1 MTTTISVIGASIP
14 RLEGPDKVSGRALY
28 AADVNLP
35 GMLYGKVLRSPYPH
49 ARIVSIDASAAWKVP
64 GVKAVV
70 TGKDEPGHLMGRQL
84 QDMPVLCWDKVRF
97 IGDRV
102 AAVAAETKE
111 AAEEAINL
119 IQVEYE
125 ELPAVF
131 DVREAM
137 QPSAPRLHDDVASYE
152 GAPAQNMATDLP
164 NGLSRVVYK
173 KGDVEQGF
181 READRVIEHTFI
193 VPSRHAGYIEPHAG
207 VVAIDSNGR
216 VQVWQST
223 KSPFRTRRNVSQ
235 GTGVPERQVRVNPVY
250 VGGDFGGKG
259 DAMDLPIAYFLA
271 KQAGRPIKMVM
282 SYAEELTAS
291 DPDHPAVVTIK
302 TGVKNDGRMT
312 ARTMRAV
319 HSTGAYGAFKP
330 TPQVAIGGVS
340 HGAGPYKIENT
351 FFEAL
356 QVYTNQVPC
365 GFYRAPGAPQAM
377 FAEESHTDLIAK
389 ELGMDP
395 GEFRL
400 KNILGEGDLNGIGH
414 KLHDVKAREVL
425 QGALKAARWASPKPG
440 PNWGRGL
447 AMYERSIPGGP
458 SGSVISAADDGTF
471 TVVTPV
477 FDQGVGTHTVLRQIV
492 AAQMEVPIARVN
504 VIAGDTDS
512 APPDPG
518 VGGSRVTHTAGQATV
533 RACEL
538 LKEELSQR
546 AATLLECPVEE
557 VSYGEGAFWP
567 REAPNRRLSSAD
579 VVSRTG
585 GSPVTVTGT
594 VERPAANDISCF
606 VAQVAEVEVDPDTG
620 QVKLHRFVTAHDVG
634 TVINPIMHQGQID
647 GGVVQ
652 GIGQGLTED
661 LGIED
666 GRVRAAHLGDYKLP
680 TIKDIPALETILV
693 HAGGGPAPYDGKAI
707 GEMANVSPAPAIA
720 NAVADAVGVRL
731 FTIPVTAERVYQGLR
746 EKTG

>member
-1 MTTTISVIGASIP
+1 MTTTATVIGAPIP
-14 RLEGPDKVSGRALY
+14 RQEGPDKVSGRATY

-35 GMLYGKVLRSPYPH
+35 GMLYGSVLRSPYAH
-49 ARIVSIDASAAWKVP
+49 ARIKSLDASGAWQVP

-70 TGKDEPGHLMGRQL
+70 TGADEPGHVMGRQL
-84 QDMPVLCWDKVRF
+84 QDMPVLCWEKVRF

-111 AAEEAINL
+111 AAEEAIQL
-119 IQVEYE
+119 IRVEYE

-131 DVREAM
+131 DVLQAM
-137 QPSAPRLHDDVASYE
+137 DPGAPRLHDDVASYE
-152 GAPAQNMATDLP
+152 GAPAQNLATDLP

-181 READRVIEHTFI
+181 RDADRIIEHMFT

-207 VVAIDSNGR
+207 VVSIDPDGR

-223 KSPFRTRRNVSQ
+223 KSPFRTRKNVSQ
-235 GTGVPERQVRVNPVY
+235 GTGVPERQIRVNPVY

-271 KQAGRPIKMVM
+271 KRAGRPVKMVM
-282 SYAEELTAS
+282 SYTEELMAA
-291 DPDHPAVVTIK
+291 DPDHPAVITIR

-312 ARTMRAV
+312 ARTIRAI

-340 HGAGPYKIENT
+340 HGAGPYKIEHT
-351 FFEAL
+351 LFEAL

-377 FAEESHTDLIAK
+377 FAEECHTDLIAK

-395 GEFRL
+395 GVFRL
-400 KNILGEGDLNGIGH
+400 KNVLDEGDVNGIGH

-425 QGALKAARWASPKPG
+425 EAALEAAGSNPKPG
-440 PNWGRGL
+440 PYWGRGI

-458 SGSVISAADDGTF
+458 SGSVITARADGNF
-471 TVVTPV
+471 AVITPV

-492 AAQMEVPIARVN
+492 AAQMGVPIDRVN
-504 VIAGDTDS
+504 VVAGDTDT

-533 RACEL
+533 KACDL
-538 LKEELSQR
+538 LKEELCHQ
-546 AATLLECPVEE
+546 AASLLECPVEE
-557 VSYGEGAFWP
+557 VAYGEGAFWP
-567 REAPNRRLSSAD
+567 REAPNRRVSSGD
-579 VVSRTG
+579 VVAHAG
-585 GSPVTVTGT
+585 GPVTVTGT

-620 QVKLHRFVTAHDVG
+620 QVRLHRFITVHDVG
-634 TVINPIMHQGQID
+634 TVINPIMHQGQIE

-652 GIGQGLTED
+652 GIGQGLMED

-666 GRVRAAHLGDYKLP
+666 GRVTAAHLGDYKLP
-680 TIKDIPALETILV
+680 NIKDIPTLETVLIQ
-693 HAGGGPAPYDGKAI
+693 AGGGPAPYDGKAI
-707 GEMANVSPAPAIA
+707 GEMANVSPAAAIA
-720 NAVADAVGVRL
+720 NAVDDAVGVRL
-731 FTIPVTAERVYQGLR
+731 FTIPVTSERVYGGLR
-746 EKTG
+746 EKQG